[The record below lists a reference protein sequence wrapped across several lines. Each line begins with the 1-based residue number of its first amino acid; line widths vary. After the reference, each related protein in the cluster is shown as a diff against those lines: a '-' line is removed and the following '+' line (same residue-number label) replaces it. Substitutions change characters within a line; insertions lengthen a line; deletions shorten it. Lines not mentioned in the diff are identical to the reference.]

1 MKIQNAIPNKFENLQ
16 HYYAK
21 QDNEFFDGEC
31 FQQIF
36 GVIIGANVV
45 PIFANLY
52 MTQLENI
59 FKEKHKNDKKKKNLP
74 VLFTRCIVD
83 GFGITKGS
91 KIDFNY

>member
-1 MKIQNAIPNKFENLQ
+1 M
-16 HYYAK
+16 
-21 QDNEFFDGEC
+21 
-31 FQQIF
+31 
-36 GVIIGANVV
+36 GANVV

-59 FKEKHKNDKKKKNLP
+59 FKAKHKNDKKKKTLP

-91 KIDFNY
+91 KIDFNYQVSESQKGVKHTHTQV

>member
-16 HYYAK
+16 HYHAK
-21 QDNEFFDGEC
+21 RDNEFFDGEC

-36 GVIIGANVV
+36 GVIIGANIV

-59 FKEKHKNDKKKKNLP
+59 FKEKHKNDKKKKTCLFYLQD
-74 VLFTRCIVD
+74 VLSMVLESQ
-83 GFGITKGS
+83 KVV
-91 KIDFNY
+91 K